1 MTEKSIIAIINKLNR
16 YPHYKNCIKHALS
29 KNVEFA
35 HVWINSVF
43 YTNNPQTFFL
53 IKNEIEYVGA
63 VLDMKTDLH
72 WVILPKYR
80 KKGYLTTALK
90 DAIIPYLFS
99 IVEREELKISI
110 NELTIGKEQYEN
122 SLKTA
127 LKVGFKKV
135 DNSTFILKE
144 NDFDFSNEELD
155 IKYKGLSDGEIEDIS
170 IELKAIS
177 KKVSVINSKIELH
190 LGQTPSSY
198 MKPSLSEMSFKLRYF
213 TSLIDE
219 IKHDH
224 VQNYL

>member
-16 YPHYKNCIKHALS
+16 YPNYKNCIKHVLS
-29 KNVEFA
+29 KNVELA
-35 HVWINSVF
+35 HVWINSIF

-72 WVILPKYR
+72 WVIVPKYR

-110 NELTIGKEQYEN
+110 NELAIGKEHFAN
-122 SLKTA
+122 SLNTA
-127 LKVGFKKV
+127 LKIGFKKV

-170 IELKAIS
+170 TELKGIA

-198 MKPSLSEMSFKLRYF
+198 MKPSLSEMSSKLRYF
-213 TSLIDE
+213 TTLIDG
-219 IKHDH
+219 IKHDYI
-224 VQNYL
+224 QES